1 MQMMIQKLQAQI
13 NKYMAQNSRL
23 RDKYSHKS
31 RSRKSPSKKQE
42 DVYSL
47 SNSNPKKHN
56 MNSPNPKEMFKSEV
70 KYLANSAIS
79 MISGSDDIKV
89 QQQNFT
95 KQILILKMEIKRKQ
109 KEVSDIRKELD
120 DFLNSDKKIEDEFGK
135 TLTQIIEEYRQ
146 YAGRRTLQ
154 QSKSVKYLQKTEEER
169 NIVRSGRDSL
179 KKEQPKRVSQHQFK

>member
-1 MQMMIQKLQAQI
+1 
-13 NKYMAQNSRL
+13 
-23 RDKYSHKS
+23 
-31 RSRKSPSKKQE
+31 
-42 DVYSL
+42 
-47 SNSNPKKHN
+47 
-56 MNSPNPKEMFKSEV
+56 
-70 KYLANSAIS
+70 
-79 MISGSDDIKV
+79 
-89 QQQNFT
+89 
-95 KQILILKMEIKRKQ
+95 MEIKRKQ